1 MVKRGFEAL
10 ILDRVDAVD
19 AGVVD
24 EHVDRIAHLPEDFG
38 HRRVVVYVQRED
50 RYRELCLGGDLLEVT
65 GARVPHGGD
74 HLVSSARQQQRSV
87 VADSLARSG
96 DQDLRHGRRLLPF
109 PRASTVRV
117 SASA

>member
-1 MVKRGFEAL
+1 MRPAIDV
-10 ILDRVDAVD
+10 
-19 AGVVD
+19 GVVD

-74 HLVSSARQQQRSV
+74 HLVSRACQEQRGV
-87 VADSLARSG
+87 VADSLAGSG
-96 DQDLRHGRRLLPF
+96 DQDLSHGRRLLPS
-109 PRASTVRV
+109 PG
-117 SASA
+117 ASAVSQ